1 MKQDTLPKY
10 NGSRILL
17 HVANNP
23 THHFLSICTILPCRY
38 VLYIYIIST
47 YHHLSCE
54 FEPRSQRGVLDATL
68 CDKVCQWLARGQWFS
83 PGNLVSST
91 NKTDRHNITEILLKV
106 ALNTIN
112 LNLSKPINNLRF
124 CFQDPNCKLTSIA
137 LANCEINP
145 AGIEAFIQG
154 YESNTSLEQLNLNGN
169 EVCYTSCVYWI

>member
-1 MKQDTLPKY
+1 MLLKKIIIATYLFDLPWRSWSYGSWIY
-10 NGSRILL
+10 NCLW
-17 HVANNP
+17 VP
-23 THHFLSICTILPCRY
+23 
-38 VLYIYIIST
+38 IS
-47 YHHLSCE
+47 L
-54 FEPRSQRGVLDATL
+54 RGGVLNTTL
-68 CDKVCQWLARGQWFS
+68 WNKVCQWLARGQWFS

-169 EVCYTSCVYWI
+169 EVCYTSCCVYWI

>member
-1 MKQDTLPKY
+1 MVVGFTT
-10 NGSRILL
+10 
-17 HVANNP
+17 A
-23 THHFLSICTILPCRY
+23 CA
-38 VLYIYIIST
+38 ISA
-47 YHHLSCE
+47 YHHY
-54 FEPRSQRGVLDATL
+54 V
-68 CDKVCQWLARGQWFS
+68 
-83 PGNLVSST
+83 VSSYST

-112 LNLSKPINNLRF
+112 LNLLSKPINNLRF

-169 EVCYTSCVYWI
+169 EVCYTSCHVVCTEFNL